1 MASQII
7 AGINGV
13 ARRLDPGPSADT
25 PYETKAELLPKTLS
39 EALDALQ
46 TDGLFRTAMGE
57 GFIDYYI
64 AIKQAEISRY
74 QQEVSEWEQREY
86 FEMF

>member
-1 MASQII
+1 
-7 AGINGV
+7 
-13 ARRLDPGPSADT
+13 
-25 PYETKAELLPKTLS
+25 
-39 EALDALQ
+39 
-46 TDGLFRTAMGE
+46 MGE
-57 GFIDYYI
+57 AFINYYI